1 ALYGVAAVQLL
12 RRKYK
17 GAKVVRGIYYFSSAK
32 GGKERRSIDTPSKA
46 ALAGVLTDL
55 RTVIASGTFIHAADD
70 EACMFCDLGAA
81 CGAADALPR
90 VETKTLDRLLEA
102 RRNLQT
108 HE

>member
-1 ALYGVAAVQLL
+1 LYGLAAVQLL

-17 GAKVVRGIYYFSSAK
+17 GAKIARGTYYFPSAK

-55 RTVIASGTFIHAADD
+55 RGVIASGTFIHASNE

-81 CGAADALPR
+81 CGASDALGR
-90 VETKTLDRLLEA
+90 VETKSLDRLLAA
-102 RRNLQT
+102 RRRLQT
-108 HE
+108 HD